1 MPIIQAPEMQVNQRV
16 KERGFYIKKEHKLFD
31 HIKKHYK
38 IKTDAALANVLNL
51 STPELSRYRSGHKRI
66 GARVILAVYDA
77 TKMPIEAIRELIN
90 ETA

>member
-1 MPIIQAPEMQVNQRV
+1 MIVQAPEMKVNQRV
-16 KERGFYIKKEHKLFD
+16 GAKGFHIKQEHKLFD

-38 IKTDAALANVLNL
+38 IKTDAALAHVLNL
-51 STPELSRYRSGHKRI
+51 STPELSRYRSGHKRV